1 MDRLEKALRPHL
13 KQLKRTHE
21 MTPIYHIT
29 HIANLPAIL
38 QEDGLLCDA
47 EAERRGL
54 CAQSIAY
61 DTIKER
67 RKRRRVENLKGQPV
81 AAGGVLADY
90 VPFYFC
96 NRSPMLG
103 AIHKGSVP
111 AYQGGQRDVVYLV
124 AQAEAVAAALPNWCF
139 TDGHAVEAV
148 TDFCSE
154 LKDLNR
160 VDWNAVQTWRWGG
173 RWRLADP
180 DVTRRKQAEFLVHG
194 RFPWSQLHSIGVL
207 DQTMAAQVRAAL
219 AQAAHKPRVT
229 TEPNWYYNL

>member
-1 MDRLEKALRPHL
+1 V
-13 KQLKRTHE
+13 
-21 MTPIYHIT
+21 TPIYHIT

-38 QEDGLLCDA
+38 REDGLLCDA

-67 RKRRRVENLKGQPV
+67 RKRRRVQTLRGESV
-81 AAGGVLADY
+81 AAGGVVADY

-103 AIHKGSVP
+103 AIHKGGVP

-124 AQAEAVAAALPNWCF
+124 AHAEQVAAQLSNWCF

-148 TDFCSE
+148 TEFFSD
-154 LKDLNR
+154 LKDLER

-173 RWRLADP
+173 RWLLADP
-180 DVTRRKQAEFLVHG
+180 DIKRRKQAEFLVHG
-194 RFPWSQLHSIGVL
+194 RFPWPQVHSIGVL
-207 DQTMAAQVRAAL
+207 DAAMATCVRAAL
-219 AQAAHKPRVT
+219 ANSVHKPRVT
-229 TEPNWYYNL
+229 IEPNWYYNL

>member
-1 MDRLEKALRPHL
+1 
-13 KQLKRTHE
+13 

-29 HIANLPAIL
+29 HIRNLPAIL
-38 QEDGLLCDA
+38 REAGLLCDA

-67 RKRRRVENLKGQPV
+67 RKRRRVQTLQGHPV
-81 AAGGVLADY
+81 GAGGVLADY

-124 AQAEAVAAALPNWCF
+124 AEAETVAAEVEHWCF
-139 TDGHAVEAV
+139 TNGHAVEAV
-148 TDFCSE
+148 TDFYA
-154 LKDLNR
+154 DLNDLSQ
-160 VDWNAVQTWRWGG
+160 VDRAAVDTWRWGG
-173 RWRLADP
+173 RWLLNDP
-180 DVTRRKQAEFLVHG
+180 DIKRRKQAEFLVHQK
-194 RFPWSQLHSIGVL
+194 FPWRLVTRLGVL
-207 DQTMAAQVRAAL
+207 DAAMLAQVREVIAA
-219 AQAAHKPRVT
+219 AAHRPGVT
-229 TEPNWYYNL
+229 IQPQWYYNL